1 MSEVVTAIEDAG
13 LWINDIE
20 ILRLHY
26 AETARHWRER
36 FLADPEIPALY
47 DARFR
52 RMWEFYLAGA
62 ELGFRYGAH
71 MVMQFQLTRRLGTL
85 PVTRDYLAGT

>member
-1 MSEVVTAIEDAG
+1 MGD
-13 LWINDIE
+13 DD
-20 ILRLHY
+20 RLKALFAY
-26 AETARHWRER
+26 DEPPARDPAFSAAVMEKIMRRR
-36 FLADPEIPALY
+36 FLADSDIPKLY

-62 ELGFRYGAH
+62 EMGFRYGTH
-71 MVMQFQLTRRLGTL
+71 MIMQIQLTRRIDTL